1 MDERVLPVD
10 KNNYRQAMSCF
21 PTGVAIVSILNDQ
34 AAPIGVT
41 VNSLTSVSLSPV
53 LILFC
58 LGTQSQAHKE
68 FVKVASRS
76 GRWWI
81 SLLAS
86 NQSDI
91 SQRFAAFNQKNWDLT
106 PHDTDPQTGLPII
119 KGAVAHLSGV
129 FDTLIEAGDHTVFIA
144 KVSYVASQKES
155 KPLIYLHS
163 SYQ

>member
-1 MDERVLPVD
+1 MPVD

-21 PTGVAIVSILNDQ
+21 PTGVAVASVLGRQD
-34 AAPIGVT
+34 APIGVT

-58 LGTQSQAHKE
+58 LGTQSQACKE
-68 FVKVASRS
+68 FLTVASRH
-76 GRWWI
+76 GHWWI

-86 NQSDI
+86 EQSDI
-91 SQRFAAFNQKNWDLT
+91 SQRFTAFNHQNWHLT
-106 PHDTDPQTGLPII
+106 PHDIDPETRLPII

-129 FDTLIEAGDHTVFIA
+129 FEQTIEAGDHTVFIA
-144 KVSYVASQKES
+144 KVLQVASQKDS

-163 SYQ
+163 AYHR